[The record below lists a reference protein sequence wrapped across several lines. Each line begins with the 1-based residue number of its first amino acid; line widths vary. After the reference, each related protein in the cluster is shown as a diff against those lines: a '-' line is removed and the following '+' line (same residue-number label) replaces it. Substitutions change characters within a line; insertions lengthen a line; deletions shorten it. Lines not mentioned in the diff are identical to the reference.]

1 MTGNSRDSI
10 KKRIIDLENNP
21 LILTPTV
28 LDLKAKAWEKKIRI
42 LSEYEPIKPC
52 PSPEKSD
59 YEPCKPC
66 PSPEKI
72 ESQSST
78 KQPYHFKYGIIAR
91 D

>member
-1 MTGNSRDSI
+1 MIGNSRDST
-10 KKRIIDLENNP
+10 KRRILALNNNP
-21 LILTPTV
+21 LILTPPA
-28 LDLKAKAWEKKIRI
+28 LDLN
-42 LSEYEPIKPC
+42 SESWTLKTRRL
-52 PSPEKSD
+52 SD

-78 KQPYHFKYGIIAR
+78 KQPYHSKYGIIAR